1 MAEICDG
8 LNVLEMG
15 AGSIASSM
23 AGMVLA
29 DAGARVIKV
38 EPPEGDGLRQQVPSG
53 FLVWNR
59 GKESLVADLRN
70 AAGQQQLRE
79 LAAAADVV
87 IEAFAPGT
95 TEGWGIGADTL
106 CAANPALVH
115 CSITGFGPTGPYAKV
130 KSYDPLVA
138 AKVGLF
144 ARGGFGH
151 RDGPIHYPVP
161 WGSYG
166 AAMQAVAGILGALV
180 VRERTGR
187 GQRLDATMVAGL
199 DPVDYFV
206 STIAQLMAKR
216 GEEPLLDARSGHRC
230 QPLRR
235 LWSPPGTGASSRPR
249 RCSRTRA
256 RR

>member
-1 MAEICDG
+1 MIGIGAG

-23 AGMVLA
+23 AGMVMA

-38 EPPEGDGLRQQVPSG
+38 EPPEGDGLREQVPSG

-59 GKESLVADLRN
+59 GKESLVADLRTS
-70 AAGQQQLRE
+70 AGQQRLRE

-95 TEGWGIGADTL
+95 TDGWGIGADAL

-115 CSITGFGPTGPYAKV
+115 CSITGFGPNGPYAKV

-144 ARGGFGH
+144 ARRRF
-151 RDGPIHYPVP
+151 RAPRRTDPLPGPVGQLRSGDAGRRRHPRR
-161 WGSYG
+161 
-166 AAMQAVAGILGALV
+166 AARA
-180 VRERTGR
+180 R
-187 GQRLDATMVAGL
+187 AGL
-199 DPVDYFV
+199 D
-206 STIAQLMAKR
+206 A
-216 GEEPLLDARSGHRC
+216 GSG
-230 QPLRR
+230 
-235 LWSPPGTGASSRPR
+235 
-249 RCSRTRA
+249 
-256 RR
+256 